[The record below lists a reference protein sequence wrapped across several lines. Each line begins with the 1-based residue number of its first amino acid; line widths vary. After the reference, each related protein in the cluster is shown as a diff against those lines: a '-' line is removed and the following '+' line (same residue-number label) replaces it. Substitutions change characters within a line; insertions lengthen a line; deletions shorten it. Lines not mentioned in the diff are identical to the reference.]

1 MKTLIAFYRIIK
13 FAFQNFWR
21 NFWLSLI
28 TVSMLILTL
37 LTVNVLVILNVVTAT
52 AITSVEEKIDVSVY
66 FEPDTSLEIVQGAQG
81 YLQGLPQV
89 VDAKLITPDE
99 ALARFKERHV
109 EDAEILKSLEEIEGN
124 PFGASLVV
132 KAKSPKDFDFILEA
146 LDNPQFRDYV
156 EKKEFDDY
164 EAIIQSINRVTDR
177 VRLFGLALSGIFL
190 LIAVLIV
197 FNSIRVAIF
206 IHKEEISIMRLVGAS
221 SWFIRAPFWVEVIMF
236 SLLATIVSMVVTYP
250 ILGVLEPQFNS
261 FFYPVETGLLAYYN
275 ANFLYLF
282 GIQFIGLCIIN
293 IVASTVAMRQYL
305 KT

>member
-1 MKTLIAFYRIIK
+1 
-13 FAFQNFWR
+13 
-21 NFWLSLI
+21 
-28 TVSMLILTL
+28 MLILTL